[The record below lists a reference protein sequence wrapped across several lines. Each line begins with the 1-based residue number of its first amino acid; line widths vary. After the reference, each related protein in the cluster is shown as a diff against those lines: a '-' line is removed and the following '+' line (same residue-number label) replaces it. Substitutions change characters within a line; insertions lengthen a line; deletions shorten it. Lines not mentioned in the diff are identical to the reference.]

1 MKELVA
7 AAFDDLWLVARYV
20 VVGLFAVFLNI
31 ALLYAFTDIMGF
43 WYLASAILA
52 FIITFAVAFMLQKHF
67 TFRDGQGAYVRQ
79 GTMYF
84 LVGVSNLLLDAV
96 LLFVAVD
103 LLHVWYLAA
112 QTVIMGFLAFLSFL
126 VNRHLT
132 FRTA

>member
-1 MKELVA
+1 MIQLVA

-20 VVGLFAVFLNI
+20 AVGLFAVVLNI
-31 ALLYAFTDIMGF
+31 GLLYVFTEITGF

-52 FIITFAVAFMLQKHF
+52 FIITFVIAFMLQKHF
-67 TFRDGQGAYVRQ
+67 TFRDGQGAYMRQ

-84 LVGVSNLLLDAV
+84 LVGVANLLFDAA

-103 LLHVWYLAA
+103 LFHVWYLAA